1 MIIQELKGKIPEE
14 LIESASKRGISSLT
28 PPQEM
33 AVNAG
38 LLKRKNIVIAAPT
51 ASGKT
56 FIAELAMIKS
66 IIWDRK
72 KAIYVAPMR
81 ALVSEKFN
89 DFKEAYPY
97 LKAAISIGDLDSLDM
112 WLEKYDMIFVSTE
125 KLDSLIRHGID
136 WLSLIGTVVIDEVH
150 MIDDAGRGPTLEIL
164 MAKLRRLA
172 KDAQIV
178 ALSATIGNSAELAS
192 WLGAGLVESDFRPVT
207 LEKGV
212 ELNGIVHYPEKEEKL
227 LGSHKL
233 PELRITQDTLEK
245 EKQLIIFYS
254 TRRNAESGAEK
265 LSEVTESK
273 SAKNSEDLKRISK
286 EIINVLGRPTDQCEK
301 LARLVSKGVAFHHSG
316 LVNEQRKI
324 IEEAFKANKIKA
336 ICSTTTLG
344 LGVNLPAHTVVVR
357 DTHRFD
363 GFGSEKVSVNEVVQL
378 FGRAGRPKYDKYGR
392 ALLIARSESEA
403 DDLTKRYITAS
414 LDEITSK
421 LGALPMLRTHLLAF
435 ISTSFLTSTESIAGF
450 LEETFYG
457 YQYSDYSRLR
467 CITEEILDELEKWD
481 FIEREGSRYKPT
493 KLGARISELYLDP
506 LSAKWLVDAL
516 PHALDEDSIL
526 FIISN
531 TLEMRPHL
539 GVIKGAEDAIIP
551 YMPIL
556 RSSEVE
562 YAEDP
567 EKVLSTSMMLKDW
580 ISEKSEKDIAIKYRT
595 TPGAIFS
602 KITNADWLLYS
613 TMELARMLKLRTS
626 KMLEVRVR
634 VKYGINGELLDLV
647 RLEQVGRVRARILYT
662 NGFKKVA
669 DLRKDGTEEKVS
681 SLLGPELA
689 KKIMAQVRNPSENR

>member
-301 LARLVSKGVAFHHSG
+301 LARLVSWGKSTGSHCGCKRHS
-316 LVNEQRKI
+316 
-324 IEEAFKANKIKA
+324 
-336 ICSTTTLG
+336 
-344 LGVNLPAHTVVVR
+344 
-357 DTHRFD
+357 
-363 GFGSEKVSVNEVVQL
+363 
-378 FGRAGRPKYDKYGR
+378 
-392 ALLIARSESEA
+392 
-403 DDLTKRYITAS
+403 
-414 LDEITSK
+414 
-421 LGALPMLRTHLLAF
+421 
-435 ISTSFLTSTESIAGF
+435 
-450 LEETFYG
+450 
-457 YQYSDYSRLR
+457 
-467 CITEEILDELEKWD
+467 
-481 FIEREGSRYKPT
+481 
-493 KLGARISELYLDP
+493 
-506 LSAKWLVDAL
+506 
-516 PHALDEDSIL
+516 
-526 FIISN
+526 
-531 TLEMRPHL
+531 
-539 GVIKGAEDAIIP
+539 
-551 YMPIL
+551 
-556 RSSEVE
+556 
-562 YAEDP
+562 
-567 EKVLSTSMMLKDW
+567 
-580 ISEKSEKDIAIKYRT
+580 
-595 TPGAIFS
+595 
-602 KITNADWLLYS
+602 
-613 TMELARMLKLRTS
+613 
-626 KMLEVRVR
+626 
-634 VKYGINGELLDLV
+634 
-647 RLEQVGRVRARILYT
+647 
-662 NGFKKVA
+662 
-669 DLRKDGTEEKVS
+669 
-681 SLLGPELA
+681 
-689 KKIMAQVRNPSENR
+689 